1 MKRNAAQSGLF
12 SPRAENLSG
21 TRQETVR
28 FRKSGRRKGARQR
41 EGKEEG
47 KVNCR
52 EDEDGASWERWA
64 LKGTSRRC
72 VHDVHDPSQRA
83 AARAQKRSFGR
94 LERGCVSGNLQPSSL
109 AESECVFITLV
120 RVLESRCTSALT
132 PPDSLSASKGRAGA
146 AVAFLVE
153 ITPVVTP
160 RAVP

>member
-1 MKRNAAQSGLF
+1 MKRDAAQSCLF
-12 SPRAENLSG
+12 SLRAENLSG
-21 TRQETVR
+21 TRQEAVR

-47 KVNCR
+47 KVKCR
-52 EDEDGASWERWA
+52 EDEDRASWGRWA

-83 AARAQKRSFGR
+83 AARAASVTGNAAAC
-94 LERGCVSGNLQPSSL
+94 LETFNLLLWQSPSVFSSL
-109 AESECVFITLV
+109 L
-120 RVLESRCTSALT
+120 SASSAPDLHLLS

-153 ITPVVTP
+153 ITPGCG
-160 RAVP
+160 R